1 MLCDVCVGVGY
12 GCCVVCVCKCG
23 IWVLCDVYVIVWG
36 MGVVWCVPQ
45 YKLVGYVYVCM
56 YW

>member
-1 MLCDVCVGVGY
+1 
-12 GCCVVCVCKCG
+12 
-23 IWVLCDVYVIVWG
+23 

-56 YW
+56 YWYVLIAAIQVCV